1 MERRFQKIRV
11 IQIYQQ
17 CFYLEELSQIRW
29 SIRKKNTTME
39 EPMKPKLRLKNII
52 SITVDLIT
60 KSRFFRISSN
70 RLSKFKS
77 LPVVYITIYHKE
89 SVRMYIL
96 VIFFYHLLEI
106 VQIVKSLIEI
116 SNFDLSIEKTLEALP
131 VISFISLRYLIFI
144 LVMLEKFKKFD

>member
-1 MERRFQKIRV
+1 
-11 IQIYQQ
+11 
-17 CFYLEELSQIRW
+17 
-29 SIRKKNTTME
+29 
-39 EPMKPKLRLKNII
+39 MKPKSRLKNII

-96 VIFFYHLLEI
+96 VFFYHLLEI

-116 SNFDLSIEKTLEALP
+116 SNFDLSIEKILEALP